1 MAIERDTRRY
11 ACIHDL
17 NNYFKKKDLLGGL
30 TELEQQQLRK
40 NIGIIDYAGEGGQ
53 SKPLE
58 VTYAVL
64 NGNITKKSLVTG
76 ARYVITD
83 FQTIYSSNVT
93 NSSGQKVTWGTDSS
107 TNPSPIWKLVV
118 TAITGNRLD
127 PRVVIDDDRMK
138 DWVIEYDPTQET
150 LEDGITTKGKITFM
164 RDSNYNSAYYDF
176 KNVKFRRTAE
186 ELEDTNLN
194 LGAAYGDFYTFS
206 DLTSGTITDSSELHN
221 TKHNE
226 LKQGCTNNIFLG
238 DTYDNVLE
246 ADCKGNTFLRGC
258 HDTTLRWNSVN
269 NMFNENVC
277 YMEGSLYNK
286 VFPIGDT
293 SLSMTITKTIHK
305 VNEATI
311 ISFLDPMTYAYQIIQ
326 I

>member
-11 ACIHDL
+11 SCIHDL

-30 TELEQQQLRK
+30 TDLEQEQLRK
-40 NIGIIDYAGEGGQ
+40 NIGIIDYTGEGGQ

-64 NGNITKKSLVTG
+64 NDNIGKKSLVTG

-107 TNPSPIWKLVV
+107 TNPSPIWKLIV
-118 TAITGNRLD
+118 TAITNNRLD
-127 PRVVIDDDRMK
+127 PRVVIDNDKMK
-138 DWVIEYDPTQET
+138 DWVIEYDPTKET
-150 LEDGITTKGKITFM
+150 LEDGVTTKGRITFM
-164 RDSNYNSAYYDF
+164 RDNHFNSAHYDF
-176 KNVKFRRTAE
+176 KNIKFRRTAE
-186 ELEDTNLN
+186 ELDNTNLN

-206 DLTSGTITDSSELHN
+206 DLTGGVITDSSELHN

-238 DTYDNVLE
+238 GY
-246 ADCKGNTFLRGC
+246 
-258 HDTTLRWNSVN
+258 
-269 NMFNENVC
+269 
-277 YMEGSLYNK
+277 
-286 VFPIGDT
+286 I
-293 SLSMTITKTIHK
+293 
-305 VNEATI
+305 
-311 ISFLDPMTYAYQIIQ
+311 
-326 I
+326 

>member
-1 MAIERDTRRY
+1 MAIERDSRRY

-17 NNYFKKKDLLGGL
+17 NNYFKKKELLGGL

-40 NIGIIDYAGEGGQ
+40 NIGIVDYTGEGGQ
-53 SKPLE
+53 SAPLE
-58 VTYAVL
+58 LTYTVF
-64 NGNITKKSLVTG
+64 NDTIKKKDLVTG

-83 FQTIYSSNVT
+83 YQTIYSSNVT
-93 NSSGQKVTWGTDSS
+93 NSSGQKVTWGTTNS
-107 TNPSPIWKLVV
+107 TNPSPIWKLIV
-118 TAITGNRLD
+118 TAITKERTD
-127 PRVVIDDDRMK
+127 PRIVIDDPKMK
-138 DWVIEYDPTQET
+138 DWVIEYDPTQT
-150 LEDGITTKGKITFM
+150 VLEDGITDKGRITYM
-164 RDSNYNSAYYDF
+164 RDHNDNSAYYDF
-176 KNVKFRRTAE
+176 KNIRFRRTAE
-186 ELEDTNLN
+186 ELEDSNLS
-194 LGAAYGDFYTFS
+194 LGAAYGDFFTFS
-206 DLTSGTITDSSELHN
+206 DLTSGVITDSSELHN

-238 DTYDNVLE
+238 DTYNNVLE

-258 HDTTLRWNSVN
+258 HDTTLRWNSVG

-286 VFPIGDT
+286 IFPIGDT
-293 SLSMTITKTIHK
+293 SMSMTITKTIHK

>member
-1 MAIERDTRRY
+1 MAIERDSRRY

-17 NNYFKKKDLLGGL
+17 NNYFKKKELLGGL

-40 NIGIIDYAGEGGQ
+40 NIGIVDYTGEGGQ
-53 SKPLE
+53 SAPLE
-58 VTYAVL
+58 LTYAVF
-64 NGNITKKSLVTG
+64 NDTIKEKGLVTG
-76 ARYVITD
+76 ARYIITD
-83 FQTIYSSNVT
+83 YQTIYSSNVT
-93 NSSGQKVTWGTDSS
+93 NSSGQKVTWGTTNS
-107 TNPSPIWKLVV
+107 TNPSPIWKLIV
-118 TAITGNRLD
+118 TAITKERTD
-127 PRVVIDDDRMK
+127 PRIVIDDPKMK
-138 DWVIEYDPTQET
+138 DWVIEYDPTQT
-150 LEDGITTKGKITFM
+150 VLEDGITDKGRITYM
-164 RDSNYNSAYYDF
+164 RDHNDNSACYDF
-176 KNVKFRRTAE
+176 KNIRFRRTAE
-186 ELEDTNLN
+186 ELEDSNLS
-194 LGAAYGDFYTFS
+194 LGAAYGDFFTFS
-206 DLTSGTITDSSELHN
+206 DLTSGVITDSSELHN

-238 DTYDNVLE
+238 DTYNNVLE

-258 HDTTLRWNSVN
+258 HDTTLRWNSVG

-286 VFPIGDT
+286 IFPIGDT
-293 SLSMTITKTIHK
+293 SMSMTITKTIHK

>member
-1 MAIERDTRRY
+1 MAIERDSRRY

-17 NNYFKKKDLLGGL
+17 NNYFKKKELLGGL

-40 NIGIIDYAGEGGQ
+40 NIGIVDYTGEGGQ
-53 SKPLE
+53 SASLE
-58 VTYAVL
+58 LTYAVF
-64 NGNITKKSLVTG
+64 NDMIKKKGLVTG
-76 ARYVITD
+76 TRYVITD
-83 FQTIYSSNVT
+83 YQTIYSSNVT
-93 NSSGQKVTWGTDSS
+93 NSLGQKVTWGTTNS
-107 TNPSPIWKLVV
+107 TNPSPIWKLIV
-118 TAITGNRLD
+118 TAITKERTD
-127 PRVVIDDDRMK
+127 PRIVIDDPKMK
-138 DWVIEYDPTQET
+138 DWVIEYDPTQT
-150 LEDGITTKGKITFM
+150 VLEDGITDKGRITYM
-164 RDSNYNSAYYDF
+164 RDHNDNSACYDF
-176 KNVKFRRTAE
+176 KNIRFRRTAE
-186 ELEDTNLN
+186 ELEDSNLS
-194 LGAAYGDFYTFS
+194 LGAAYGDFFTFS
-206 DLTSGTITDSSELHN
+206 DLTSGVITDSSELHN

-238 DTYDNVLE
+238 DTYNNVLE

-258 HDTTLRWNSVN
+258 HDTTLRWNSVG

-286 VFPIGDT
+286 IFPIGDT
-293 SLSMTITKTIHK
+293 SMSMTITKTIHK

>member
-1 MAIERDTRRY
+1 MAIERDSRRY

-17 NNYFKKKDLLGGL
+17 NNYFKKKELLGGL

-40 NIGIIDYAGEGGQ
+40 NIGIVDYTGGGGQ
-53 SKPLE
+53 SAPLE
-58 VTYAVL
+58 LTYAVF
-64 NGNITKKSLVTG
+64 NNTIKKKGLVTG

-83 FQTIYSSNVT
+83 YQTIYSSNVT
-93 NSSGQKVTWGTDSS
+93 NSSGQKVTWGTTNS
-107 TNPSPIWKLVV
+107 TNPSPIWKLIV
-118 TAITGNRLD
+118 TAITKERTD
-127 PRVVIDDDRMK
+127 PRIVIDDPKMK
-138 DWVIEYDPTQET
+138 DWVIEYDPTQT
-150 LEDGITTKGKITFM
+150 VLEDGITDKGRITYM
-164 RDSNYNSAYYDF
+164 RDHNDNSAYYDF
-176 KNVKFRRTAE
+176 KNIRFRRTAE
-186 ELEDTNLN
+186 ELEDSNLS
-194 LGAAYGDFYTFS
+194 LGAAYGDFFTFS
-206 DLTSGTITDSSELHN
+206 DLTSGVITDSSELHN

-238 DTYDNVLE
+238 DTYNNVLE

-258 HDTTLRWNSVN
+258 HDTTLRWNSVG

-277 YMEGSLYNK
+277 YMEGSLYNEI
-286 VFPIGDT
+286 FPIGDT
-293 SLSMTITKTIHK
+293 SMSMTITKTIHK

>member
-30 TELEQQQLRK
+30 TDLEQEQLRK
-40 NIGIIDYAGEGGQ
+40 NIGIIDYTEEGGQ

-64 NGNITKKSLVTG
+64 NDNIGKKSLVIG

-107 TNPSPIWKLVV
+107 TNPSPIWKLIV
-118 TAITGNRLD
+118 TAITNNRLD
-127 PRVVIDDDRMK
+127 PRVVIDNDKMK
-138 DWVIEYDPTQET
+138 DWVIEYDPTKET
-150 LEDGITTKGKITFM
+150 LEDGVTTKGRITFM
-164 RDSNYNSAYYDF
+164 RDNHFNSAHYDF
-176 KNVKFRRTAE
+176 KNIKFRRTAE
-186 ELEDTNLN
+186 ELDNTNLN

-206 DLTSGTITDSSELHN
+206 DLTGGVITDSSELHN

-305 VNEATI
+305 SNEATI

>member
-30 TELEQQQLRK
+30 TDLEQEQLRK
-40 NIGIIDYAGEGGQ
+40 NIGIIDYTGEGGQ

-64 NGNITKKSLVTG
+64 NDNIGKKSLVTG

-93 NSSGQKVTWGTDSS
+93 NSSGQKVTWGT
-107 TNPSPIWKLVV
+107 
-118 TAITGNRLD
+118 
-127 PRVVIDDDRMK
+127 
-138 DWVIEYDPTQET
+138 WVIEYDPTKET
-150 LEDGITTKGKITFM
+150 LEDGVTTKGRITFM
-164 RDSNYNSAYYDF
+164 RDNHFNSAHYDF
-176 KNVKFRRTAE
+176 KNIKFRRTAE
-186 ELEDTNLN
+186 ELDNTNLN

-206 DLTSGTITDSSELHN
+206 DLTGGVITDSSELHN

-246 ADCKGNTFLRGC
+246 ADCKGNTFLSGC

>member
-40 NIGIIDYAGEGGQ
+40 NIGIIDYTGEGGQ

-58 VTYAVL
+58 VTYATL
-64 NGNITKKSLVTG
+64 NDYINKSSLTTG
-76 ARYVITD
+76 ARYIITD

-93 NSSGQKVTWGTDSS
+93 NSSGQKITWGISNS
-107 TNPSPIWKLVV
+107 ANPSAVWRLIV
-118 TAITGNRLD
+118 TAITNNRLD
-127 PRVVIDDDRMK
+127 PRVVIDNEQMK
-138 DWVIEYDPTQET
+138 DWVIEYDCTKEI
-150 LEDGITTKGKITFM
+150 LEDGISTKGRIIFM
-164 RDSNYNSAYYDF
+164 RDNNYNSAYYDF
-176 KNVKFRRTAE
+176 KNIKFRRTSE
-186 ELEDTNLN
+186 ELKNSNLS
-194 LGAAYGDFYTFS
+194 LSSAYGDFYTFS
-206 DLTSGTITDSSELHN
+206 DLTNGVITDSSQLHN
-221 TKHNE
+221 TKYNE

-238 DTYDNVLE
+238 DTYNNIIE
-246 ADCKGNTFLRGC
+246 SDCKNNTFIRGC
-258 HDTTLRWNSVN
+258 HDTILKWNSVN
-269 NMFNENVC
+269 NIFNENVC
-277 YMEGSLYNK
+277 YTEGSLYNK
-286 VFPIGDT
+286 IFPVGDT

-311 ISFLDPMTYAYQIIQ
+311 ISFLDPITYAYQIIQ

>member
-40 NIGIIDYAGEGGQ
+40 NIGIVDYTGEGGQ
-53 SKPLE
+53 SAPLE
-58 VTYAVL
+58 VSYAVL
-64 NGNITKKSLVTG
+64 NDSINKKSLTTG

-93 NSSGQKVTWGTDSS
+93 NAAGKRVTWGTDTSA
-107 TNPSPIWKLVV
+107 NPSQVWRLIV
-118 TAITGNRLD
+118 TAITKDRLD
-127 PRVVIDDDRMK
+127 PRVVIDNDKMK
-138 DWVIEYDPTQET
+138 GWVVEYNPDKEI
-150 LEDGITTKGKITFM
+150 LEDGVATKGKITYM
-164 RDSNYNSAYYDF
+164 QDNNYNSAYYDF
-176 KNVKFRRTAE
+176 KNIKFRRTSA
-186 ELEDTNLN
+186 ELEDSNLTI
-194 LGAAYGDFYTFS
+194 GTAYGDFYTFS
-206 DLTSGTITDSSELHN
+206 DLTNGVITDSSELHN

-226 LKQGCTNNIFLG
+226 LKQECTNNIFLG
-238 DTYDNVLE
+238 DTYNNIIE
-246 ADCKGNTFLRGC
+246 AECKGNTFIRGC
-258 HDTTLRWNSVN
+258 HDTILKWNSVN
-269 NMFNENVC
+269 NIFNENVC

-305 VNEATI
+305 VNDATI
-311 ISFLDPMTYAYQIIQ
+311 ISFLDPITYAYQIIQ

>member
-40 NIGIIDYAGEGGQ
+40 NIGVIDYTGEGDQ
-53 SKPLE
+53 VKSIE

-64 NGNITKKSLVTG
+64 NDNIHKKSLVTG
-76 ARYVITD
+76 VRYVITD

-93 NSSGQKVTWGTDSS
+93 NNSGQKVTWGTSNS
-107 TNPSPIWKLVV
+107 TNPSPIWKLIV
-118 TAITGNRLD
+118 TAITSNRLD
-127 PRVVIDDDRMK
+127 PRVIIDDDRMK
-138 DWVIEYDPTQET
+138 NWVIEYNPTQET
-150 LEDGITTKGKITFM
+150 LEDGVTTKGKITYM
-164 RDSNYNSAYYDF
+164 QDSNYNSAYYDF
-176 KNVKFRRTAE
+176 KNIKFRRTAK

-194 LGAAYGDFYTFS
+194 IGAVYGDFYTFS
-206 DLTSGTITDSSELHN
+206 DLTKGVITDSSELHN

-238 DTYDNVLE
+238 DTYNNIVE
-246 ADCKGNTFLRGC
+246 AECKGNTFIRGC
-258 HDTTLRWNSVN
+258 HDTVLKWNSVN

-305 VNEATI
+305 VNDATI

>member
-30 TELEQQQLRK
+30 TDLEKSQLRK
-40 NIGIIDYAGEGGQ
+40 NIGIIEYTGEGGQ

-58 VTYAVL
+58 VTYAVF
-64 NGNITKKSLVTG
+64 NDSASRGGLVTG

-93 NSSGQKVTWGTDSS
+93 NSAGQRITWGTSDS
-107 TNPSPIWKLVV
+107 TNPSPIWRLIV
-118 TAITGNRLD
+118 TAITNSKID
-127 PRVVIDDDRMK
+127 PRVVIDNNTMRNYI
-138 DWVIEYDPTQET
+138 VEYDPSSEV
-150 LEDGITTKGKITFM
+150 LEDGITTKGRIVFM
-164 RDSNYNSAYYDF
+164 RDNNFNSAYYDF
-176 KNVKFRRTAE
+176 KSMKFRRTAE
-186 ELEDTNLN
+186 ELNNTNLDIN
-194 LGAAYGDFYTFS
+194 AAYGDFYTFS
-206 DLTSGTITDSSELHN
+206 DLTSGTITDSSEFHN

-226 LKQGCTNNIFLG
+226 LKPGCINNIFLG
-238 DTYDNVLE
+238 DTYDNILE
-246 ADCKGNTFLRGC
+246 ADCKGNIFIRGC
-258 HDTTLRWNSVN
+258 HDTTLKWNSVN
-269 NMFNENVC
+269 NVFNESVC

-286 VFPIGDT
+286 VFPVGDT

-311 ISFLDPMTYAYQIIQ
+311 ISFLDPMTYAYQIIR

>member
-30 TELEQQQLRK
+30 TDLEQEQLRK
-40 NIGIIDYAGEGGQ
+40 NIGIIDYTGEGGQ

-64 NGNITKKSLVTG
+64 NDNIGKKSLVAG

-107 TNPSPIWKLVV
+107 TNPSPIWKLIV
-118 TAITGNRLD
+118 TAITNNRLD
-127 PRVVIDDDRMK
+127 PRVVIDNDKMK
-138 DWVIEYDPTQET
+138 DWVIEYDPTKET
-150 LEDGITTKGKITFM
+150 LEDGVTTKGRITFM
-164 RDSNYNSAYYDF
+164 RDNHFNSAHYDF
-176 KNVKFRRTAE
+176 KNIKFRRTAE
-186 ELEDTNLN
+186 ELDNTNLN
-194 LGAAYGDFYTFS
+194 LGAAYGDFYTF
-206 DLTSGTITDSSELHN
+206 SELHN